1 MVKASALFLLLPS
14 LLLAAVPPTIERP
27 VTDTQRLL
35 SPAQTET
42 VASELV
48 RLREETGVQMAVLIV
63 GTTEGE
69 PIEDYA
75 MQVFREWKGGQ
86 QGVDNGLLYVL
97 AVKDRRMRLEVG
109 YGLEEHLPDGA
120 VRLLLDAQGPLM
132 REQNYTGALVNIIHG
147 VRERLPASA
156 ATKPQAPA
164 AASSVSSSEPRDQ
177 REFLSVAVG
186 GMAAYGLC
194 LLLFI
199 VLRPGLSAWMGNRVT
214 FGLSGISIVLAL
226 LFINFCIERGN
237 ERVGGLNI
245 WSLVWSFCVYCAL
258 MFVGRFLVLS
268 DGWERWGICLI
279 VGLLLGSPFT
289 WVLVDEARWVL
300 FFDILIP
307 TFFATLFVAFFS
319 IFPLFGHLLRAFVYV
334 CGGASTFSSFSKEE
348 STTYSSEPPPTER
361 PKPSSS
367 YLTPGRSSRT
377 SSRSSSSSRRPSRP
391 SRSVSA
397 SRSSS
402 SDEDSSSSRSSS
414 SDSPSVFASLWS
426 SSSSSSSDSSSSS
439 SSWSSSSSDSS
450 SSSLSS
456 DSSSSSSSSDW
467 SGGGGD
473 SGGGGASSSW

>member
-237 ERVGGLNI
+237 ERVGGLDI
-245 WSLVWSFCVYCAL
+245 WSLVWSFCLYCAL

-268 DGWERWGICLI
+268 DGWERWGICWI
-279 VGLLLGSPFT
+279 VGLLLGSPFA
-289 WVLVDEARWVL
+289 WVLMDEVRWVL

-319 IFPLFGHLLRAFVYV
+319 LFPLFGHLLRAFVYV
-334 CGGASTFSSFSKEE
+334 FGGASTFSYWNEDE
-348 STTYSSEPPPTER
+348 STTYGSG
-361 PKPSSS
+361 SSS
-367 YLTPGRSSRT
+367 IWVSASE
-377 SSRSSSSSRRPSRP
+377 SRSWSSAPSVR
-391 SRSVSA
+391 A
-397 SRSSS
+397 SRSSASYEDS
-402 SDEDSSSSRSSS
+402 SSRSSSSRSSS
-414 SDSPSVFASLWS
+414 SRSSSSMFSLRSS

-450 SSSLSS
+450 SSSSSS